1 VLKKNNFILNK
12 TKKEMRMNRY
22 MIVAI
27 SLLLTI
33 FGSAQIVACGG
44 NHSNHGGHHGSHGG
58 HHQGQ

>member
-1 VLKKNNFILNK
+1 
-12 TKKEMRMNRY
+12 MRMNRY